1 MKKRILFNSVQTLGF
16 LISFALTNPIM
27 AQDEIDALL
36 ESPATR
42 TTPTPTNSVS
52 QSSSKTNSNVPAIP
66 KLGDYVE
73 LDETIRNEMYGSI
86 DFPNAELKDIIKSI
100 AKLSGKNFILDRKI
114 ENRKITIVSPNPVTK
129 QEAYNAFLSALYM
142 NDLTI
147 VSMGKFLKVIEV
159 KSAVQSNIRVFSG
172 DNIPASEEVVTVL
185 YKLKYLNV
193 EEIQRYLND
202 LIARNGR
209 VGFYPNTNTLVMTDT
224 GLNLRRIVNILKSID
239 IAGTEDQ
246 LENIPIRYASAKT
259 IASLIDEILSA
270 QTGNRR
276 PTGGA
281 ARGQAQKTRG
291 GGIITKIVPDER
303 TNSLVVLANGAGLTE
318 LKNLVSKLD
327 TPDAAGGGNIHIYY
341 CKNAVAEEL
350 ATTISNLISGAA
362 SKGPTSGNNRATP
375 NIPNSPATNT
385 LVQGSGGGGDVRF
398 EGNIKITSDK
408 ATNALVVVASGSD
421 FAALKTILAK
431 LDIPRRQVYVEAT
444 IMEVSAIDSR
454 EVGLGVNYAQN
465 GIAQAGGFIP
475 SNLKGAETLTSMIST
490 PAGIQGLVGS
500 FSAGKKVEVT
510 VGTQKINISSVT
522 GLIKAIQDSAQ
533 GNILHQPQI
542 LTSDNQEALIEVKN
556 RLAVQTGTT
565 LVGTSATPQA
575 VFGKEDVTISLKI
588 TPQIGKDN
596 DLIRLKV
603 EQQIDDFEASTTQTG
618 QFNVNNRK
626 ANTMVVVRNG
636 DTIVV
641 GGLQKDTMSD
651 TSSRFPILGDIP
663 IIGWLFKGKKSET
676 RRSNLVLFLTPYII
690 NEYSDLIKITERK
703 LEEREKRGRVLF
715 DPKDRMAPEVGRLK
729 EITRENLKKSR
740 PKGWAFGA
748 GSDDESPVPPQD
760 QTRDSPSIPGE
771 SQQNSLPAN
780 TPNGASAFIQPE
792 VKKVNSSLLGSGSVL
807 SDENKSWENGE
818 FRADTQYVNPDMN
831 MDSQKTNSNGAPK

>member
-1 MKKRILFNSVQTLGF
+1 MKQIILFLFFVSLGF
-16 LISFALTNPIM
+16 VPQSSHS
-27 AQDEIDALL
+27 QDEVDALL
-36 ESPATR
+36 NPPAAGTRMISKPGAMTAPAGALQSPI
-42 TTPTPTNSVS
+42 P
-52 QSSSKTNSNVPAIP
+52 P

-73 LDETIRNEMYGSI
+73 LDESIRNEVYGSI
-86 DFPNAELKDIIKSI
+86 DFPNAELKDIIKAI

-159 KSAVQSNIRVFSG
+159 KSAIQSNIRVFSG
-172 DNIPASEEVVTVL
+172 ENIPASEEVVTVL

-202 LIARNGR
+202 LVARNGR

-246 LENIPIRYASAKT
+246 LENIMIRYASAKT
-259 IASLIDEILSA
+259 IASLVDEILSA
-270 QTGNRR
+270 QSGNRR
-276 PTGGA
+276 GTSNSRNSP
-281 ARGQAQKTRG
+281 QKTRG

-303 TNSLVVLANGAGLTE
+303 TNSLVVLANGAGLQE
-318 LKNLVSKLD
+318 LKALVAKLD
-327 TPDAAGGGNIHIYY
+327 SPDAAGGGNIHIYY

-350 ATTISNLISGAA
+350 ATTISNLISGVG
-362 SKGPTSGNNRATP
+362 SKSTSGGTPRTSPTLPGPPTSAP
-375 NIPNSPATNT
+375 NTGS
-385 LVQGSGGGGDVRF
+385 SGGDGIRF

-408 ATNALVVVASGSD
+408 ATNALVIVASGSD
-421 FAALKTILAK
+421 FSALKVILNK

-444 IMEVSAIDSR
+444 IMEVSTQDSR
-454 EVGLGVNYAQN
+454 EVGLGVNYAQA
-465 GIAQAGGFIP
+465 GVAQAGGFIP
-475 SNLKGAETLTSMIST
+475 TNLKAAETLQSMVTT

-500 FSAGKKVEVT
+500 FSAGKKVPVT
-510 VGTQKINISSVT
+510 IGTSSIQLSSVT
-522 GLIKAIQDSAQ
+522 GLIKAIQDSSQ

-556 RLAVQTGTT
+556 RLAVETGTT
-565 LVGTSATPQA
+565 LVGTAATPQKT
-575 VFGKEDVTISLKI
+575 FGKEDVTISLKI

-603 EQQIDDFEASTTQTG
+603 EQQIDDFEISSTQAG
-618 QFNVNNRK
+618 QFNTNIRK

-641 GGLQKDTMSD
+641 GGLQKDTLSD
-651 TSSRFPILGDIP
+651 ATSRFPILGDLP

-676 RRSNLVLFLTPYII
+676 RRSNLILFLTPHII
-690 NEYSDLIKITERK
+690 NEYSDLVRITERK
-703 LEEREKRGRVLF
+703 LEERERRGRDLF
-715 DPKDRMAPEVGRLK
+715 DPKDRLAPEVGKLK
-729 EITRENLKKSR
+729 EITKENLKKPSPR
-740 PKGWAFGA
+740 GWAFGSGGEVESLEKPSTSPEA
-748 GSDDESPVPPQD
+748 LEESSPQQDALPDTGSDP
-760 QTRDSPSIPGE
+760 T
-771 SQQNSLPAN
+771 
-780 TPNGASAFIQPE
+780 SAFIQPSQP
-792 VKKVNSSLLGSGSVL
+792 KIKNSLLGTSGNSNPQATGW
-807 SDENKSWENGE
+807 DKGE
-818 FRADTQYVNPDMN
+818 FKAEVTPSSGVSG
-831 MDSQKTNSNGAPK
+831 DSSSTNGSDSSRN